1 MDGSKLL
8 ALVLA
13 ACAAAVGDPAP
24 AGGQCRLCETPTTSR
39 DESPAGGD
47 VRLELET
54 SLNFDRLI
62 VDGQGDGAAII
73 HPDGSQVAQGAVTQ
87 MSSRAMVGTVIV
99 RGEPNRFVRVELP
112 PQIDLYSRSGARI
125 TFDDVSSDLPA
136 LPRLDPAGRL
146 TFRFGG
152 RLRVTGESDGD
163 YRGDL
168 PIVVEYP

>member
-13 ACAAAVGDPAP
+13 ACVAAVGDPSP

-39 DESPAGGD
+39 DESLAGGD
-47 VRLELET
+47 IKLELET

-99 RGEPNRFVRVELP
+99 RGEPNRIVHVELP
-112 PQIDLYSRSGARI
+112 RQIDLYSLSGGRI

-136 LPRLDPAGRL
+136 LPRLDTAGRL

-152 RLRVTGESDGD
+152 RLRVTGEGDGD

-168 PIVVEYP
+168 PIIVEYP